1 MAGVQIDYRI
11 RTGRL
16 DSEWRLYFFSL
27 NMSVPSEK
35 AKRYDRQLRLWGDHG
50 QGCLEDAHICLINAS
65 ATGTEIL
72 KNLVLPGI
80 GAFTIVDSNKVRESD
95 LGSNF
100 FVTANAVGKFRAE
113 VAVEL
118 LVELNTEVRGNF
130 IEDSVESL
138 LDSNPNFFDTFTLV
152 VATDIPESTLLKLSQ
167 ALWKA
172 STLLLVAWS
181 YGLLGYIRISFPQHE
196 VIEAHPDNS
205 HNDLRLDCPFPSL
218 VTYMDQIDLDNC
230 DNTAHGNVPYLAV
243 LYKYIKKW
251 KDAHNGEMPRTY
263 KEKKELKSVIEDG
276 IRKNEDGVPLDE
288 DNFQEAM
295 TNLNGIIVP
304 TQISSV
310 VQQIFDNPCCDHISP
325 DSSDFWLLARA
336 VREFVTNDGCGRLP
350 LRGSIPDMTSS
361 SDLYISLQRA
371 YQSKAREDLESVSDH
386 LGQLLV
392 SLNKPSNSIPEN
404 TIKLFCRNAAFIRVL
419 RYRSIETELHSP
431 NVDELRRN
439 LDNPD
444 SDIVYYVLL
453 RAAAQYYSIFKYYPG
468 GKRGPIEAD
477 VLQMKTS
484 VANLLQQW
492 GLPMYSVRDDHITEF
507 CRYGG
512 GEIHSIAAYIGGVAA
527 QEVIKIITKQYVP
540 LNNTYIYNA
549 ASCTSMTVEL

>member
-1 MAGVQIDYRI
+1 
-11 RTGRL
+11 
-16 DSEWRLYFFSL
+16 
-27 NMSVPSEK
+27 MSVPSEK

-100 FVTANAVGKFRAE
+100 FVNADAVGKFRAK

-118 LVELNTEVRGNF
+118 LVELNTEVRGSF

-138 LDSNPNFFDTFTLV
+138 LDSNPNFFDPFTLV
-152 VATDIPESTLLKLSQ
+152 VATDIPESTLLKLSK

-230 DNTAHGNVPYLAV
+230 DNTAHGNIPYLAV
-243 LYKYIKKW
+243 LYKYILKW
-251 KDAHNGEMPRTY
+251 KDAHNGEMPRIY
-263 KEKKELKSVIEDG
+263 KEKKELKGLIEDG

-288 DNFQEAM
+288 DNFQEAI

-304 TQISSV
+304 THIPSV

-336 VREFVTNDGCGRLP
+336 VREFVTNEGCGRLP

-361 SDLYISLQRA
+361 SDIYISLQRV
-371 YQSKAREDLESVSDH
+371 YQSKARKDLESVSDH

-392 SLNKPSNSIPEN
+392 SLNKPSNSIPEEK
-404 TIKLFCRNAAFIRVL
+404 IKLFCRNAAFIRVL
-419 RYRSIETELHSP
+419 RYRSIETELQNP
-431 NVDELRRN
+431 NVDELRSN

-444 SDIVYYVLL
+444 SDLVYYVLL
-453 RAAAQYYSIFKYYPG
+453 RAAAQYYSVFKYYPG
-468 GKRGPIEAD
+468 GRGGPIEAD

-492 GLPMYSVRDDHITEF
+492 GLSMYSVRDDHITEF

-549 ASCTSMTVEL
+549 ASCTSMTAEL